1 VKRGE
6 AAAGP
11 EISYGSVA
19 QEHRVNAVAYY
30 LCDV

>member
-11 EISYGSVA
+11 EISYGLVV
-19 QEHRVNAVAYY
+19 QQHRVNGVA
-30 LCDV
+30 